1 MIVNN
6 IKSLSVTQLQM
17 PSAYLLISHGS
28 RDPRPQVAM
37 EQLARLISQRQTGGE
52 ISRTV
57 AASHEASDWVQTA
70 AYEPELNTY
79 NRPWQSSA
87 TGSLTAPPMWEPVVG
102 TACLELSPVP
112 LHEQIIEFSDRVASE
127 CNHLKV
133 VPLFLLPGV
142 HVMEDIPGEVALA
155 RAAIGQDITIELQPH
170 LGTHPGISSL
180 LATQMA
186 AIKADAW
193 IVLAHGSRRAGSK
206 QPVEAIATQLRSHAG
221 LGHTSVVEAYWAVSP
236 RLESRVKELV
246 SAGDHHIGILPYFL
260 FAGGITDAIAQAV
273 EELKVQFPNALLH
286 LAAPLGASAE
296 LADLIWDLIGK

>member
-1 MIVNN
+1 
-6 IKSLSVTQLQM
+6 M
-17 PSAYLLISHGS
+17 PTAYLLISHGS

-37 EQLARLISQRQTGGE
+37 EQLARLISQRQTGGR

-57 AASHEASDWVQTA
+57 AASQKARVASDWVQTA
-70 AYEPELNTY
+70 YDPVNTLKS
-79 NRPWQSSA
+79 RPWQSSA
-87 TGSLTAPPMWEPVVG
+87 TGSLTALPMWEPVIG

-112 LHEQIIEFSDRVASE
+112 LHEQIIEFSDRAASG
-127 CNHLKV
+127 CNHLKL

-142 HVMEDIPGEVALA
+142 HVIEDIPGEVALA
-155 RAAIGQDITIELQPH
+155 QQAIGQDITIELQPH
-170 LGTHPGISSL
+170 LGTHPGMSGL
-180 LATQMA
+180 LATQIA
-186 AIKADAW
+186 DIKADAW

-221 LGHTSVVEAYWAVSP
+221 QGHTSVVVEAYWAISP
-236 RLESRVKELV
+236 RLELRVKELV
-246 SAGDHHIGILPYFL
+246 SAGHRQIGILPYFL

-296 LADLIWDLIGK
+296 LADLIWDLIEQ